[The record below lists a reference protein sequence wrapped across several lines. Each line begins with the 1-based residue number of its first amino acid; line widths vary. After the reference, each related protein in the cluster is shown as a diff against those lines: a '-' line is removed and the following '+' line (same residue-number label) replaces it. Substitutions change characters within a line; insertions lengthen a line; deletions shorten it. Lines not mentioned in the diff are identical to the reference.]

1 MHKAVIMRSSYENPA
16 PTSKEIQ
23 DYFNKSG
30 KLLYG
35 NDKRKSKNTP
45 FEGSIHLV
53 MHAFNEFEEVITGK
67 KKGFGETH
75 TLYIFDDQ
83 INQLH
88 FHLIY
93 AQHAQNY
100 FVLDDSIITEMYKL
114 SWNVGHLKRYKKDLQ
129 NSENFNQF
137 MIEKDI
143 GNAKLYKSFPKFLKA
158 TDTYIIQIDIT
169 IKDYESRAIELFK
182 SGWND
187 SP

>member
-1 MHKAVIMRSSYENPA
+1 MYKAVIMRSSFENPA

-23 DYFNKSG
+23 GYFNKSG

-45 FEGSIHLV
+45 FEGTIHLV
-53 MHAFNEFEEVITGK
+53 MHAFNEFEDLIIGK
-67 KKGFGETH
+67 KREFGDAH
-75 TLYIFDDQ
+75 NLYIFDDQ

-93 AQHAQNY
+93 AQQAQNY
-100 FVLDDSIITEMYKL
+100 FLLDDAIITEMYKL
-114 SWNVGHLKRYKKDLQ
+114 SWNVGHLKRYKRDLQ
-129 NSENFNQF
+129 DNENFNQF

-143 GNAKLYKSFPKFLKA
+143 GNAKLYKSFPKFSKA
-158 TDTYIIQIDIT
+158 TDIYISQIDIT
-169 IKDYESRAIELFK
+169 IEEFETRALSLFK

>member
-1 MHKAVIMRSSYENPA
+1 MYKAVIMRSSFENPA

-23 DYFNKSG
+23 GYFNKSG

-45 FEGSIHLV
+45 FEGTIHLV

-67 KKGFGETH
+67 KREFGDTPN
-75 TLYIFDDQ
+75 LYVFDDQ

-93 AQHAQNY
+93 AQQAQNY
-100 FVLDDSIITEMYKL
+100 FLLDDAIITEMYKL
-114 SWNVGHLKRYKKDLQ
+114 SWNVGHLKRYKRDLQ
-129 NSENFNQF
+129 GNENFNQF
-137 MIEKDI
+137 MIEKNI
-143 GNAKLYKSFPKFLKA
+143 GNTKLYKSFPKFSKA
-158 TDTYIIQIDIT
+158 TDIYISQIDIT
-169 IKDYESRAIELFK
+169 IEEFESRALSLFK

>member
-1 MHKAVIMRSSYENPA
+1 MYKAVILRSNFENPA

-23 DYFNKSG
+23 DYFKKSG

-45 FEGSIHLV
+45 FEGTIHLV
-53 MHAFNEFEEVITGK
+53 KHAFNEFQEVITGK
-67 KKGFGETH
+67 KYDYGETH
-75 TLYIFDDQ
+75 NLYVFDDQ
-83 INQLH
+83 INQMH

-93 AQHAQNY
+93 AQQAQNY
-100 FVLDDSIITEMYKL
+100 FVLDDAIIAEMYKL
-114 SWNVGHLKRYKKDLQ
+114 SWNVSHLKRYKIGLQ
-129 NSENFNQF
+129 GSVNFTNF

-143 GNAKLYKSFPKFLKA
+143 GSAKLYKSFPKYSKA
-158 TDTYIIQIDIT
+158 IDAYISQIDLT
-169 IKDYESRAIELFK
+169 INEFESRAVSLFK